1 MDEVSDWSG
10 LTVSELKEAL
20 KSRGLAVSGNKSE
33 LIERIMGDEVIEAEF
48 ADWEGGP
55 QRDAILEASSSF
67 KPRRSRSAWHPR
79 QPEPLKGRQNSR
91 SRAAVTAARRQPKQ
105 PLTGSRNSRSA
116 EAFAPSSSYFIL
128 TAYSRTMANLRLL
141 GPNGLAQLWAA
152 AKMA

>member
-55 QRDAILEASSSF
+55 QRGAKLE
-67 KPRRSRSAWHPR
+67 
-79 QPEPLKGRQNSR
+79 
-91 SRAAVTAARRQPKQ
+91 
-105 PLTGSRNSRSA
+105 
-116 EAFAPSSSYFIL
+116 
-128 TAYSRTMANLRLL
+128 
-141 GPNGLAQLWAA
+141 
-152 AKMA
+152 